1 MTANAI
7 ITTSEKE
14 NVLVIPSRAIIE
26 KNGDG
31 KFVRIMEEKKVRE
44 IPIKTGLYGD
54 DGLVEIITGLEED
67 QEIITYIK
75 TSK

>member
-7 ITTSEKE
+7 ITTSEKKDI
-14 NVLVIPSRAIIE
+14 LVVPSRAIIE

-31 KFVRIMEEKKVRE
+31 KFVRILEEKEVKE
-44 IPIKTGLYGD
+44 ISIKTGLYGD
-54 DGLVEIITGLEED
+54 DGLVEITSGLEEG

-75 TSK
+75 TK

>member
-7 ITTSEKE
+7 ITTSQEE

-26 KNGDG
+26 KNGRG
-31 KFVRIMEEKKVRE
+31 KFVRILEENKVRE

-54 DGLVEIITGLEED
+54 DGLVEIVSGLEEN

-75 TSK
+75 TNK